1 MMSPVLQSVVT
12 RFAPSPTGK
21 LHLGSAY
28 SAWTGWHRAREA
40 GGTFLVRI
48 EDIDIRRCK
57 REYETSILADL
68 KWLSFDWD
76 GDVRRQS
83 EHFASYGKV
92 LDQLDRRGLVYPC
105 FCSRAAIEREVVAS
119 ANAPHAQLHGP
130 DGPLYPGTC
139 RHLSVAERRRH
150 IAAGHE
156 HCLRL
161 DCDRAAREVGPY
173 HFFDEVLG
181 RIEGEPRLLGDFVIA
196 RKDTPTSYHLS
207 VTVDDHLQGVTLVTR
222 GVDVLPSTHG
232 HVLLQKLLGYAVPH
246 YAHHRLLTDA
256 TGRRFAKRD
265 RDMTIQAMRENG
277 MTPDEVVQ
285 LALRWARAHDLPDR
299 KPPARS

>member
-1 MMSPVLQSVVT
+1 MSIVT
-12 RFAPSPTGK
+12 RFAPSPTGE

-57 REYETSILADL
+57 REYEIAILADL
-68 KWLSFDWD
+68 AWLGFTWD
-76 GDVRRQS
+76 GEVRRQS
-83 EHFASYGKV
+83 DHFADYGMA
-92 LDQLDRRGLVYPC
+92 LDQLGLFGLIYPC
-105 FCSRAAIEREVVAS
+105 FCSRAEIERELAAS
-119 ANAPHAQLHGP
+119 ANAPHAQRHGP

-139 RHLSVAERRRH
+139 RHLSVQERRDR

-161 DCDRAAREVGPY
+161 DAERAARQAGPY
-173 HFFDEVLG
+173 HFVDETLG
-181 RIEGEPRLLGDFVIA
+181 RIEGEPMLMGDFVIA

-222 GVDVLPSTHG
+222 GVDVLPSTHVHG
-232 HVLLQKLLGYAVPH
+232 LLQKLLGYATPL
-246 YAHHRLLTDA
+246 YAHHKLLTDDS
-256 TGRRFAKRD
+256 GRRFAKRD
-265 RDMTIQAMRENG
+265 RDMTIRAMRESG
-277 MTPDEVVQ
+277 RSPEEVIGRA
-285 LALRWARAHDLPDR
+285 LAAA
-299 KPPARS
+299 AMAA

>member
-1 MMSPVLQSVVT
+1 MPPVLQRVVT
-12 RFAPSPTGK
+12 RFAPSPTGE

-28 SAWTGWHRAREA
+28 SAWMGWRRAREA

-48 EDIDIRRCK
+48 EDTDIRRCR
-57 REYETSILADL
+57 REYETAILADL
-68 KWLSFDWD
+68 KWLGFDWD
-76 GDVRRQS
+76 GEVRRQS
-83 EHFASYGKV
+83 EHFATYGKV
-92 LDQLDRRGLVYPC
+92 LDQLDRRGLIYPC
-105 FCSRAAIEREVVAS
+105 FCSRAEIEREVAAS

-139 RHLSVAERRRH
+139 RHLSLQERRDR

-161 DCDRAAREVGPY
+161 DCDRAAGQAGPY
-173 HFFDEVLG
+173 HFVDESLG
-181 RIEGEPRLLGDFVIA
+181 RIEGQPLLMGDFVIA
-196 RKDTPTSYHLS
+196 RKDTPTSYHLA

-222 GVDVLPSTHG
+222 GIDVLPSTHVHG
-232 HVLLQKLLGYAVPH
+232 LLQKLLGYAAPQ

-265 RDMTIQAMRENG
+265 RDMTIRAMRESG
-277 MTPDEVVQ
+277 MKPEEVIGRA
-285 LALRWARAHDLPDR
+285 LAAA
-299 KPPARS
+299 AVTA